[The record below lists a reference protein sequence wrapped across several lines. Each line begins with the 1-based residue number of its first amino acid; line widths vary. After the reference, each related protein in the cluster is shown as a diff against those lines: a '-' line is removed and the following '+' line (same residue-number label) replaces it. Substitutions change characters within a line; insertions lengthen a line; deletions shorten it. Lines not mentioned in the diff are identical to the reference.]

1 MKNPCHSDQTFWK
14 QNIMRFEEKDC
25 EVLKCDPQKQ
35 IKTKT
40 SKKTRAH
47 SRLLCAPSVSVH
59 CLGARCVGRGAADFH
74 AGQVPYPNAQR
85 ELESGPGR

>member
-14 QNIMRFEEKDC
+14 QNIMRFEDKDC

-40 SKKTRAH
+40 SKKNARTLAPA
-47 SRLLCAPSVSVH
+47 LCSF
-59 CLGARCVGRGAADFH
+59 CLGPLPGRALCCEGRG
-74 AGQVPYPNAQR
+74 
-85 ELESGPGR
+85 